1 MLACADAIICTLY
14 AVGETAIYDNVQP
27 QAILVD
33 EAARATE
40 PELWPALAFFNPNA
54 FILIDLTL
62 LPAPLQWTPCRHAHR
77 AALNARE
84 HSEHG
89 QFGLL

>member
-54 FILIDLTL
+54 FILIGDHHQLRL
-62 LPAPLQWTPCRHAHR
+62 LVLSSRKQNPLA
-77 AALNARE
+77 N
-84 HSEHG
+84 
-89 QFGLL
+89 